1 MALAYIVDGGL
12 NDQPGTG
19 ADLYERFPA
28 VRRLY
33 EQVHEWT
40 GLEVGRLLAWEL
52 PAQQEFRQ
60 VGAIRQAAVVLGLC
74 DVLAEHGI
82 LPDVVGGLS
91 LGGRISACIAGSLS
105 RRGLFELLARL
116 RHAPPPPGPA
126 QGVAALVVPAEADLG
141 DYLGAGTAD
150 TDHLGLGTADTGA
163 RIAEGLYVAADL
175 GVIGGG
181 RDRMLLLA
189 GYRAA
194 LDELAARLPKGTV
207 RIPKEV
213 VAAYHS
219 PLSQYLVDFLDPVL
233 AATPFR
239 DPVIPLCSCMS
250 PGPLTTA
257 EQVREEFR
265 RNPVARVSLP
275 RVFDGLE
282 RHDAELALLL
292 GPAQVDL
299 FLESPDVR
307 VVHVESP
314 EHVAEALTAVHE
326 FGVRPGVGGVR

>member
-19 ADLYERFPA
+19 TDLYERFPA

-74 DVLAEHGI
+74 DVLAEHGVR
-82 LPDVVGGLS
+82 PDVVGGLS
-91 LGGRISACIAGSLS
+91 LGGRISACIAGSVS
-105 RRGLFELLARL
+105 RRDLFELLAQL

-126 QGVAALVVPAEADLG
+126 QGVAALVMPAEADLA
-141 DYLGAGTAD
+141 DYLGADDLANGD
-150 TDHLGLGTADTGA
+150 TKNGG
-163 RIAEGLYVAADL
+163 GLYVAAEL
-175 GVIGGG
+175 GVVGGG

-189 GYRAA
+189 GYRVA

-207 RIPKEV
+207 RIPKDV

-219 PLSQYLVDFLDPVL
+219 PLSQYLVDFLDPAL

-239 DPVIPLCSCMS
+239 DPVIPLCSCMT

-257 EQVREEFR
+257 KQVREEFR

-275 RVFDGLE
+275 QVFAGLE
-282 RHDAELALLL
+282 RHETELALLL

-299 FLESPDVR
+299 FLESPNVQ

-326 FGVRPGVGGVR
+326 FGVRLTVGGTR

>member
-28 VRRLY
+28 VRDLY
-33 EQVHEWT
+33 ARVHEWT
-40 GLEVGRLLAWEL
+40 GLSVGRLLAWEL

-74 DVLAEHGI
+74 DVLAEHGVR
-82 LPDVVGGLS
+82 PDVVGGLS

-105 RRGLFELLARL
+105 RQGLFELLARL

-126 QGVAALVVPAEADLG
+126 QGVAALVVPAEADL
-141 DYLGAGTAD
+141 AD
-150 TDHLGLGTADTGA
+150 LLRGEDLVNGG
-163 RIAEGLYVAADL
+163 RLYVAAEL
-175 GVIGGG
+175 GVVGGG

-207 RIPKEV
+207 RIPKDV

-219 PLSQYLVDFLDPVL
+219 PLSQYLVDFLDPAL
-233 AATPFR
+233 TATPFR
-239 DPVIPLCSCMS
+239 DPAIPLCSCMT
-250 PGPLTTA
+250 PRPLTTA

-265 RNPVARVSLP
+265 LNPVARVSLP
-275 RVFDGLE
+275 QVFAGLE
-282 RHDAELALLL
+282 AHEVELALLL

-299 FLESPDVR
+299 FLESPNVQ

-314 EHVAEALTAVHE
+314 EHLPEALTAIHD
-326 FGVRPGVGGVR
+326 FGVQLSAGGAR